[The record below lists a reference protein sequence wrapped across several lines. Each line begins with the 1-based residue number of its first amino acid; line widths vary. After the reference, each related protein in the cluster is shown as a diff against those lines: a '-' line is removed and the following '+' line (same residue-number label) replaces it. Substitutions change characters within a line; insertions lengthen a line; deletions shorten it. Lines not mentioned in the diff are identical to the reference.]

1 MKRKYSLWQLI
12 YLLAIKIVIA
22 VIVASLLIPCVNF
35 VIDRICETEHK
46 EVFFDAHYR
55 SEPQIFFEAILGI
68 ANDTEA

>member
-46 EVFFDAHYR
+46 EAFFDAHYR
-55 SEPQIFFEAILGI
+55 SEPQIFIESILGMT
-68 ANDTEA
+68 DEKGE